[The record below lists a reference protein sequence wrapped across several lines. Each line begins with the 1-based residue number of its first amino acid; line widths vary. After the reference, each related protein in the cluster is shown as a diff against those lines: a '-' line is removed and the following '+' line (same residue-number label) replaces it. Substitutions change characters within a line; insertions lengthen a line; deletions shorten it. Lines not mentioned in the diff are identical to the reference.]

1 MKANFLKYV
10 IFTTLSLFQP
20 DTQYFLFLIFNDQ
33 SIDHSMATL
42 NMQHLMEYFQ
52 FLLGIRIPNDAS
64 CDPLSS
70 VSKEQ

>member
-1 MKANFLKYV
+1 MLYLL
-10 IFTTLSLFQP
+10 LSHFFNL
-20 DTQYFLFLIFNDQ
+20 THNFLFLIFNDQ

-42 NMQHLMEYFQ
+42 NMQHLLEYFQ
-52 FLLGIRIPNDAS
+52 YLLGIRIPNDAS